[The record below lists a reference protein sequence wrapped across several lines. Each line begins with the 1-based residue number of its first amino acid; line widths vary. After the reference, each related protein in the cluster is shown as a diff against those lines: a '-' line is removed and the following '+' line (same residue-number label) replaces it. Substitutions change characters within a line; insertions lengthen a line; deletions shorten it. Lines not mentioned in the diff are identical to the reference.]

1 VLKVVV
7 IKEVVGKTYPTFV
20 LVVNGNEVAEDFDT
34 EFDALVH
41 YVTVVIEDAL
51 VFNVKGEQQK

>member
-1 VLKVVV
+1 MKVVV
-7 IKEVVGKTYPTFV
+7 IKEVVGTYYPTFV

-51 VFNVKGEQQK
+51 VFNVKGEQT